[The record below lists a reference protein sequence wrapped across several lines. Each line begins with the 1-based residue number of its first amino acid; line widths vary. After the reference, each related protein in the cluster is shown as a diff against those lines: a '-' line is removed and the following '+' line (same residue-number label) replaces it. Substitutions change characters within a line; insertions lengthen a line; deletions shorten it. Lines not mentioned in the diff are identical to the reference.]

1 MKIRIKKQFRWFL
14 GILGIILLL
23 SASGSYYENQ
33 YCQKLSITIDD
44 NGGNL
49 FLDEKDIQSLL
60 DSNSREFLLNTPYK
74 FINTRHLE
82 KRLRANPFVEDCIIS
97 KKLNGELAVWVRL
110 VKPIVRI
117 WNKQETFYLDNKGKK
132 IPFSKKFTPHCLI
145 FSTDEVNFDFENN
158 ENDKEL
164 LILLQKV
171 TSDSFF
177 RSQIAQIVR
186 FRQGFKI
193 YLQLSESE
201 IDFGSIEDWETKL
214 RKLEILCKYIL
225 PRKGWNAYEKISL
238 KYHQQ
243 VVCEYAKR

>member
-1 MKIRIKKQFRWFL
+1 MKLRISRRLKW
-14 GILGIILLL
+14 LL
-23 SASGSYYENQ
+23 SIIGIFVLLGTSSSYYENQ
-33 YCQKLSITIDD
+33 ICRKLSITIDD

-82 KRLRANPFVEDCIIS
+82 KRLKANAFIENCVIS

-110 VKPIVRI
+110 VKPVVRV
-117 WNKQETFYLDNKGKK
+117 WSKQENFYLDSKGKK

-158 ENDKEL
+158 ENDKKL
-164 LILLQKV
+164 LALLRKI
-171 TSDSFF
+171 TSSSFF
-177 RSQIAQIVR
+177 RSHVAQIAKVR
-186 FRQGFKI
+186 QDLKV

-201 IDFGSIEDWETKL
+201 IDFGDIENWEAKL
-214 RKLEILCKYIL
+214 RKLEIVCRYIL

>member
-1 MKIRIKKQFRWFL
+1 MKFRIRREFRWLLGLL
-14 GILGIILLL
+14 GIVFLLG
-23 SASGSYYENQ
+23 ASGSYYENQ
-33 YCQKLSITIDD
+33 YCQKLSIEIDD

-82 KRLRANPFVEDCIIS
+82 KRLKANAFVEDCIIS

-117 WNKQETFYLDNKGKK
+117 WNKQESFYLDSKGRS
-132 IPFSKKFTPHCLI
+132 IPFSKKFTPHCLVL
-145 FSTDEVNFDFENN
+145 STDEVNFDFENN
-158 ENDKEL
+158 ENDKKL
-164 LILLQKV
+164 LALLQKI
-171 TSDSFF
+171 TSNSFF
-177 RSQIAQIVR
+177 RSHIAQIVK

-201 IDFGSIEDWETKL
+201 IDFGSLEEWENKL
-214 RKLEILCKYIL
+214 RKLEILCRYIL

>member
-1 MKIRIKKQFRWFL
+1 MKFRIRREVRWLLGLL
-14 GILGIILLL
+14 GIVFLLG
-23 SASGSYYENQ
+23 ASGSYYENQ
-33 YCQKLSITIDD
+33 YCQKLSIEIDD
-44 NGGNL
+44 NGGNF

-82 KRLRANPFVEDCIIS
+82 KRLKANAFVEDCIIS

-117 WNKQETFYLDNKGKK
+117 WNKQESFYLDSKGRS
-132 IPFSKKFTPHCLI
+132 IPFSKKFTPHCLVL
-145 FSTDEVNFDFENN
+145 STDEVNFDFENN
-158 ENDKEL
+158 ENDKKL
-164 LILLQKV
+164 LALLQKI
-171 TSDSFF
+171 TSNSFF
-177 RSQIAQIVR
+177 RSHIAQIAK

-201 IDFGSIEDWETKL
+201 IDFGSLEEWENKL
-214 RKLEILCKYIL
+214 RKLEILCRYIL